1 MTPTISTEIRSDRY
15 GNLLAE
21 YQPRIIKTEEENER
35 FLAIVEDMMHRSKLS
50 PEEDALLDLIV
61 KLIEDFEAEH
71 YHLNVS
77 TPRSRLLHLM
87 EARDLEANQLI
98 PLLGDRTQLILSGN
112 LEISLE
118 DAIVLGPFFHVK
130 PELFLKSSNAPIDP
144 SKK

>member
-1 MTPTISTEIRSDRY
+1 MTPTISTEIQGDRY

-35 FLAIVEDMMHRSKLS
+35 FLAIVEDLMHRSKLS

-61 KLIEDFEAEH
+61 KLIEDFESEH

-87 EARDLEANQLI
+87 EARDLEANDLI
-98 PLLGDRTQLILSGN
+98 PLLGDQTHLILSGDA
-112 LEISLE
+112 EISLK

-130 PELFLKSSNAPIDP
+130 PELFLK
-144 SKK
+144 